1 MRSRLTTLLLAITL
15 RASGVEAQK
24 PAIPLPPGKGL
35 SMVQTLA
42 TPTGDRESLHTIE
55 DISATGLRWIWS
67 LVEVS
72 NAGDTVRQEFKY
84 GELDGDIR
92 DAKRFWAFHDTRET
106 GDHPGYTM
114 HAISRATYRQ
124 IVAAR
129 PDSFQIMAIETPQ
142 GGGIMA
148 GLGGGRPTPVRWK
161 GILSLASPSP
171 VPFPL
176 LVNGQRV
183 TVQALHLRGQLAFR
197 DRKWTPEFWILA
209 DSAYPMLL
217 KWVGAASEPTNILQT
232 TRIDFPST
240 SVETQLTKECRADL
254 PGIYFA
260 FNSAVLD
267 STSNRSIASVADI
280 LTRHPDWSL
289 TLEGHTDNVGSAG
302 ANRTLSERRVAA
314 VKSRLVTAHRIA
326 EGRLR
331 AAGFGSERPR
341 EPNTTIEGRARN
353 RRVELVRE
361 CGKP

>member
-1 MRSRLTTLLLAITL
+1 MRSPIVALVV
-15 RASGVEAQK
+15 GVLPAVVVAQK

-42 TPTGDRESLHTIE
+42 TPTGDRESLHTIQE
-55 DISATGLRWIWS
+55 VGSAGLRWTWS

-84 GELDGDIR
+84 GELDADIR

-114 HAISRATYRQ
+114 HAISRASYRQ
-124 IVAAR
+124 VLAAR

-142 GGGIMA
+142 GGGILA

-161 GILSLASPSP
+161 GLLSLAEPSP

-183 TVQALHLRGQLAFR
+183 TVQALHLRGQLVFR
-197 DRKWTPEFWILA
+197 DRKWAPEFWILA
-209 DSAYPMLL
+209 DSTYPMLL
-217 KWVGAASEPTNILQT
+217 KWVGAANEPTNILQT

-240 SVETQLTKECRADL
+240 SVEAQLTKECRADL

-289 TLEGHTDNVGSAG
+289 TLEGHTDNVGSVA
-302 ANRTLSERRVAA
+302 ANKTLSERRVAA
-314 VKSRLVTAHRIA
+314 VRARLVTAHRVA
-326 EGRLR
+326 ESRLR

-361 CGKP
+361 CKGQ